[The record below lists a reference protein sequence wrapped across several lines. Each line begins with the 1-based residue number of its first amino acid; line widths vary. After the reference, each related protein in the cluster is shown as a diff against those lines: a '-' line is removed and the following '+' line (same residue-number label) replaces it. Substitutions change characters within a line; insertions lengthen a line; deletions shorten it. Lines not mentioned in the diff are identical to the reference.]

1 MDEREQIEK
10 ASLNKVMLQRTS
22 EISSQNPRR
31 KGGDKK
37 KSSKGQMES
46 QDGLHLGL
54 KEQKNTFRDQEKGG
68 AEGTASV
75 RGKTQE

>member
-31 KGGDKK
+31 KGGDKENL
-37 KSSKGQMES
+37 KGQMES

-54 KEQKNTFRDQEKGG
+54 KEQKNTFRDQEEGG

>member
-31 KGGDKK
+31 KGGGVKK
-37 KSSKGQMES
+37 K
-46 QDGLHLGL
+46 L
-54 KEQKNTFRDQEKGG
+54 KRTNGKSRWTSFGVER
-68 AEGTASV
+68 AE
-75 RGKTQE
+75 EYI